1 MARSAWVEF
10 GTGRRSGCRRNASQE
25 RSARLARR
33 RGILCAAA
41 ISALAGAVRADT
53 VSWVGEGGSNL
64 WAEGYHW
71 TTGLAPTADDDV
83 TIDRPTDVLVTINSA
98 AFAKTLVT
106 AERLTLEHGTF
117 TISGTAQLNNLFTL
131 QGLGELTGS
140 GNVYINSSAVWTD
153 QGTMSGSGH
162 TIVSA
167 GGTLAF
173 VPGSYSK
180 TLSRV
185 LENHGTVTYAAA
197 PFFNAAIGMAN
208 GTIINHASGTWTH
221 SIDGAIFGMS
231 GTNAFQ
237 NDGLFIRSGT
247 GTTLIGGPAP
257 VVFTNNGQVQVL
269 DGTLWLQYGGTHTGS
284 FTVSNGATLKFEG
297 GHTLSAA
304 SSITNSGALVF
315 ASTGDNIINGSISS
329 TGTISITAAT
339 HTFNGTV
346 SATALDVSGGTVN
359 FNGSASLA
367 TPTFTNMTLGGSG
380 DVTITN
386 SGTWTA
392 NGTMNGAGRTIVAPG
407 AKLTLFSQTLAKS
420 IQRTILNQGTIDW
433 SGNGSGAVLNLSDG
447 TFNNQGTFNVL
458 GDNYSLNGA
467 GGTNAFN
474 NSGQFV
480 KAGTG
485 SASITGSGTSAVV
498 FNNSG
503 TVTVSA
509 GLLTFDTP
517 LNNIA
522 RVDLSGGQIVLNKG
536 VFNTG
541 LLNVTGGFLNVG
553 GTNTTAAL
561 GTFAAS
567 GGGQI
572 NITGVLDNTAATLNL
587 NSSTGPLRMMS
598 ASRLLGGSLTT
609 SGTGR
614 LEIVAPMSLDGL
626 TISGAATIFQH
637 LEVNIENGLTLAGT
651 LNLESGTNVTMRF
664 LGPPTVLGAGEITT
678 TGTAAATTTI
688 AGTTGA
694 TLTFTPGVTVRPGTR
709 NITIGTTSEIIVA
722 QGTMLADVSGRTLL
736 LNGTSTTNAGTF
748 EARNGGALEVGG
760 GLANLSS
767 GTLTGGVWKI
777 GPGSTIKLAEG
788 VINTNAATMI
798 LDGAA
803 SNFLTA
809 SNSDALTGL
818 AVNAVGGNLQ
828 ILNGRNFTTLNGFTN
843 HGELTVGSGSSFNLP
858 LALNPPAIFDNSGT
872 ATISGTLV
880 TYKTVN
886 EGLIVLSGTHTISTD
901 LLLGVKSP
909 GARYEMTSGTLT
921 IGNLANL
928 GSGSSGG
935 GSFNLS
941 GGTMSVGS
949 AVIVAQTSTNTS
961 SFSISGGSLS
971 ATELTIAG
979 FASAQGMFNQSGGT
993 VTLFAGSNSLT
1004 SGQLYIAFST
1014 IPSTQGSYTMSG
1026 GALSN
1031 QGATIGWGTT
1041 GTFAHSGGTHTIS
1054 GTSGLTLG
1062 FLSGGKGIYGMS
1074 NTAALNVAGPEYI
1087 GYLGQGT
1094 FNQTGGSHAAAAAVI
1109 LGVNP
1114 DSIGAYTLS
1123 GGTFTSA
1130 SQTIGDGGV
1139 GVFNQSGGASSITGA
1154 VTVGAQFGSLGTVN
1168 LSGGT
1173 LTAGSVNLLRGTFNQ
1188 TGGTLNATA
1197 FNHSGGQVT
1206 GTLQNQGT
1214 YTYNSGAFA
1223 GRLLNQG
1230 TVVLNVNFTAGNG
1243 LDNRAGFTVP
1253 AGRTVTLNGA
1263 GLANSGSVSVSG
1275 TVTTAI
1281 TVNNGTLVQ
1290 NGGSGSYG
1298 NISGTGSVSVL
1309 TGSVTAALIR
1319 QESLSISSDGRVTL
1333 SNAGGVSIVK
1343 SLDIASGG
1351 TTTATLNL
1359 NNNALIVDY
1368 TGGTSVQQIKALAA
1382 SGFNASGT
1390 HWTGPGIISATA
1402 GADPSLG
1409 IGVVEASSALRISGT
1424 QTASFQGQTVDATT
1438 ALLFTTKLGDTNLDG
1453 KVTFGDF
1460 QRLELGFGS
1469 ANPTWFEGDFNY
1481 DNVVDHA
1488 DFALLYQNFGQA
1500 LGSQAIPAAPADWAA
1515 LNVFASQVPEP
1526 GMLSWAG
1533 LAGAALLMKRSRRRR
1548 DSRGR

>member
-1 MARSAWVEF
+1 MIRSAWVDF
-10 GTGRRSGCRRNASQE
+10 GTGRRSKCRRSASQD
-25 RSARLARR
+25 RAARFARR

-41 ISALAGAVRADT
+41 ISALTGAAWGDN
-53 VSWVGEGGSNL
+53 VSWIGEGGSNL

-71 TTGLAPTADDDV
+71 TTGLPPTATDDV
-83 TIDRPTDVLVTINSA
+83 SIDRPTDVLVTINSE

-131 QGLGELTGS
+131 QGLGELTGA

-185 LENHGTVTYAAA
+185 LENYGTVTYAAA

-237 NDGLFIRSGT
+237 NDGMFIRSGT

-304 SSITNSGALVF
+304 SSITNSGALIL
-315 ASTGDNIINGSISS
+315 ASTGDNVINGSLSS

-359 FNGSASLA
+359 FNNAASLA
-367 TPTFTNMTLGGSG
+367 TPTFTNMTLGGAG
-380 DVTITN
+380 DVTITS

-392 NGTMNGAGRTIVAPG
+392 NGTMNGAGRTIVATG

-420 IQRTILNQGTIDW
+420 IERTILNQGTIDW
-433 SGNGSGAVLNLSDG
+433 AGNGAGAVLNLTNG

-458 GDNYSLNGA
+458 GDSYSLNGVS
-467 GGTNAFN
+467 GTNAFN

-480 KAGTG
+480 KSGTG

-503 TVTVSA
+503 TVSVSA
-509 GLLTFDTP
+509 GLLTFDTT
-517 LNNIA
+517 LNNSN

-536 VFNTG
+536 VLNTG
-541 LLNVTGGFLNVG
+541 LLNVTGGTLSVG
-553 GTNTTAAL
+553 GTNTTVAL

-567 GGGQI
+567 GAGQI
-572 NITGVLDNTAATLNL
+572 NITGVLDNTSATLNL
-587 NSSTGPLRMMS
+587 TSSTGPLRMMS
-598 ASRLLGGSLTT
+598 ASRLVGGSLTT
-609 SGTGR
+609 SGSGR

-626 TISGAATIFQH
+626 TIAGAATLFQH
-637 LEVNIENGLTLAGT
+637 LEMNIENGLTLAGT
-651 LNLESGTNVTMRF
+651 LNLESATNVTMRF
-664 LGPPTVLGAGEITT
+664 LGPPTVLGTGEITT
-678 TGTAAATTTI
+678 TGTATATTTI

-694 TLTFTPGVTVRPGTR
+694 TLTFTPGITVRPGTR
-709 NITIGTTSEIIVA
+709 DITIGTTSEIIIA
-722 QGTMLADVSGRTLL
+722 HGTMLADISGRTLL
-736 LNGTSTTNAGTF
+736 LNGTSTTNTGTF
-748 EARNGGALEVGG
+748 EARNGGLLSLGG
-760 GLANLSS
+760 ELTNLSN
-767 GTLTGGVWKI
+767 GTLSGGVWKI
-777 GPGSTIKLAEG
+777 GSGSSIKLSSG
-788 VINTNAATMI
+788 VVNTNAATMI
-798 LDGAA
+798 LDGAG

-818 AVNAVGGNLQ
+818 AVNAPTGNLQ

-843 HGELTVGSGSSFNLP
+843 LGQLTIGSGSSFNLP

-886 EGLIVLSGTHTISTD
+886 EGLIALSGTHTISTD
-901 LLLGVKSP
+901 LLLGMTSTA
-909 GARYEMTSGTLT
+909 ARYDMMGGTLSIAGLAT
-921 IGNLANL
+921 IG
-928 GSGSSGG
+928 GGSSGAG
-935 GSFNLS
+935 TFNLS
-941 GGTMSVGS
+941 GGTMSVGR
-949 AVIVAQTSTNTS
+949 ALVVAANSTNSS
-961 SFSISGGSLS
+961 SFALSGTANLS
-971 ATELTIAG
+971 AAELTVAG
-979 FASAQGMFNQSGGT
+979 FASAFGSFTQSGGS
-993 VTLFAGSNSLT
+993 VTLAAGTTGL
-1004 SGQLYIAFST
+1004 SGQLFLAVST
-1014 IPSTQGSYTMSG
+1014 IPTTAGLYTMSG
-1026 GALSN
+1026 GTHSN
-1031 QGATIGWGTT
+1031 EGATIGWGTT

-1054 GTSGLTLG
+1054 GASGLMLG
-1062 FLSGGKGIYGMS
+1062 FLSAGKGIYGMS
-1074 NTAALNVAGPEYI
+1074 NTAVLSVAGPEYI

-1094 FNQTGGSHAAAAAVI
+1094 FNQTGGSHAAASAVI
-1109 LGVNP
+1109 LGDQP
-1114 DSIGAYTLS
+1114 DSIGTYNLS
-1123 GGTFTSA
+1123 GGELTAA
-1130 SQTIGDGGV
+1130 SQMVGNGGV
-1139 GVFNQSGGASSITGA
+1139 GIYNQSGGSSAITGA

-1173 LTAGSVNLLRGTFNQ
+1173 LTAGAVNLLRGTFNQ

-1230 TVVLNVNFTAGNG
+1230 TVVLNVNFTAANG
-1243 LDNRAGFTVP
+1243 VDNRAGFTVP

-1275 TVTTAI
+1275 TMTTAV

-1290 NGGSGSYG
+1290 NGGTGSYG

-1319 QESLSISSDGRVTL
+1319 QDSLSITQDGRVTL
-1333 SNAGGVSIVK
+1333 SNGGGVSILK

-1359 NNNALIVDY
+1359 NNNTLLVDY
-1368 TGGTSVQQIKALAA
+1368 TGGSPIQQIKALAA
-1382 SGFNASGT
+1382 SGYNAAGT
-1390 HWTGPGIISATA
+1390 HWTGPGIISSTA
-1402 GADPSLG
+1402 AADPTLG

-1424 QTASFQGQTVDATT
+1424 QTASFQGQTVDAST
-1438 ALLFTTKLGDTNLDG
+1438 ALLFITKLGDTNLDG
-1453 KVTFGDF
+1453 KVSFGDF

-1469 ANPTWFEGDFNY
+1469 ANPTWFNGDFNY
-1481 DNVVDHA
+1481 DNVVDHN

-1500 LGSQAIPAAPADWAA
+1500 LGSAPIPSAPADWAA

-1526 GMLSWAG
+1526 GTLSWAC
-1533 LAGAALLMKRSRRRR
+1533 LAGAALLMKRTRRSA
-1548 DSRGR
+1548 SRG